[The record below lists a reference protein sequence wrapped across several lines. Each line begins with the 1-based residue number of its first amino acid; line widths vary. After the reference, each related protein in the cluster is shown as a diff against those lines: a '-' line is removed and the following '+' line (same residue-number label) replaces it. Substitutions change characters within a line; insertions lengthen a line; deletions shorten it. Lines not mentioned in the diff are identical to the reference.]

1 MTAFAQP
8 LLSETIH
15 ATSVAIDGLGVLI
28 LGPSGSGKS
37 DLALRLI
44 DRGAVLI
51 SDDYTI
57 ASAKDDA
64 LILDAPANIA
74 GMMEIRHLGIVEMPY
89 VSAVPARLAISLDAS
104 PHRMPDTD
112 TEITIAAVSVPL
124 ITLAGLEPS
133 SPIKVELALKRLN
146 KSTTL

>member
-1 MTAFAQP
+1 MTDAAQP
-8 LLSETIH
+8 PLSETIH
-15 ATSVAIDGLGVLI
+15 ATSVVIDGHGVLI

-44 DRGAVLI
+44 DRGAMLI

-64 LILDAPANIA
+64 LILDAPVNIA

-89 VSAVPARLAISLDAS
+89 VGAVPAGLAISLDAS
-104 PHRMPDTD
+104 PHRLPDAD
-112 TEITIAAVSVPL
+112 TEIIIAAVPIPL